1 MEAPNAAMAGVEKLL
16 ASKGPDMPRP
26 LTAPPGSK
34 REEERKP
41 VMSASERAL
50 KILHAHLP
58 QTQTYG
64 AAEVDANST
73 NDQSSYSRNSG
84 PQYYDDAVRTYDHRV
99 GDNTAAFLEQ
109 RALHDAEQARRASSK
124 QARAQAKLDAGAL
137 DPSNAPAYQR
147 GFRATKRLPGKA
159 QRPQSAPRS
168 GRALP

>member
-1 MEAPNAAMAGVEKLL
+1 MKHSGRYRAA
-16 ASKGPDMPRP
+16 
-26 LTAPPGSK
+26 
-34 REEERKP
+34 
-41 VMSASERAL
+41 
-50 KILHAHLP
+50 HN
-58 QTQTYG
+58 
-64 AAEVDANST
+64 NST

-137 DPSNAPAYQR
+137 DPANAPAYQR
-147 GFRATKRLPGKA
+147 GFRATKRLPDKA